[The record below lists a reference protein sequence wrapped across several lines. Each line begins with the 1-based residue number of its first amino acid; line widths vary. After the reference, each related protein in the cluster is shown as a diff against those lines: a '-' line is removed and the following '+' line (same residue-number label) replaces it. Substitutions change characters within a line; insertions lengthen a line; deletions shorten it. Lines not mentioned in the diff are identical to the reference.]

1 MHQNMVK
8 FITIFKNNGTKI
20 RKRRL
25 GINKT
30 KDKTIQLHILNRSF
44 TYTIKIKKNQ
54 CIGFILLLGK
64 KINDVITTKYSTVC

>member
-1 MHQNMVK
+1 MGLKLENEDWVS
-8 FITIFKNNGTKI
+8 
-20 RKRRL
+20 
-25 GINKT
+25 NKT